1 MSTEGFRAVGTR
13 RREGGTGD
21 ARATE
26 RGMEGLDVQGSRE
39 RVGAVGSA
47 G

>member
-1 MSTEGFRAVGTR
+1 MRGV
-13 RREGGTGD
+13 TGD

-26 RGMEGLDVQGSRE
+26 REMEGLDVQGSRE